1 MASGGLNMAVNRGWW
16 TLSLEGNEQNE
27 LSQIDLEHIA
37 ELIVNGYNTG
47 EIAKDEV
54 D

>member
-1 MASGGLNMAVNRGWW
+1 MAKHAGWW
-16 TLSLEGNEQNE
+16 SLSLDGNEHHE

-47 EIAKDEV
+47 EIVKDEE